1 MKKRYKLLYWFL
13 NPTIKPRKRKR
24 VSAKEKLEYQ
34 KYKDQARAL
43 VIKKI
48 EKYNRFYNFKYN
60 RLTIR
65 NQVSRWGSCSQLGN
79 LNFNYKIIFLPEK
92 LADYIIVHE
101 LCHLKEFNHSPRFWA
116 LVAQT
121 FPDYLQLRKD
131 LKKIKTPLPGKSVF

>member
-34 KYKDQARAL
+34 KYKDQARVL

-79 LNFNYKIIFLPEK
+79 LNFNYRLAFLDERA
-92 LADYIIVHE
+92 LEYVIAHE
-101 LCHLKEFNHSPRFWA
+101 LCHLKEFNHSANFWT
-116 LVAQT
+116 LVSQVV
-121 FPDYLQLRKD
+121 PDYQKWRLY
-131 LKKIKTPLPGKSVF
+131 LKNSKVDNLEVF